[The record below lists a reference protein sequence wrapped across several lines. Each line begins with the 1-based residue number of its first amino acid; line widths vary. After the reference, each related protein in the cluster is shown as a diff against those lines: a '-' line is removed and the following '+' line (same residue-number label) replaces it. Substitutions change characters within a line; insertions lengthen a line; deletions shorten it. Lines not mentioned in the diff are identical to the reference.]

1 MTKEAKV
8 SLCVVTGLVIAWVVW
23 VAPEIRERG
32 VYKRFNDSMMDT
44 GTVLIEM
51 DQQTN
56 IITSVS
62 RGGAAFFGRD
72 IKGLHVH
79 DIMPPS
85 YRAAHDMAIERVNK
99 SISNGTFKPHV
110 VSRPGIA
117 LTTRGKININLR
129 VHATT
134 SRTCYALI
142 DPVEWVK

>member
-1 MTKEAKV
+1 MTREAKV
-8 SLCVVTGLVIAWVVW
+8 SLCAAAGLIAAWIMLVV
-23 VAPEIRERG
+23 PELRERG
-32 VYKRFNDSMMDT
+32 IYKRLNDSMDAT

-62 RGGAAFFGRD
+62 RGGSAFFGRD

-85 YRAAHDMAIERVNK
+85 YRAAHDAAIERVNK

-110 VSRPGIA
+110 VSRTGVA
-117 LTTRGKININLR
+117 LTTRGKVNINLR

-142 DPVEWVK
+142 DPVEWAK